1 MAASVVHW
9 EISAINS
16 KLLQDFY
23 SNLFGWNINADNP
36 QQYGMVDTGLKMG
49 INGGIYPGTEQQ
61 PHGVVVYTQVEE
73 IQTYLD
79 KAVGLGGKVILP
91 ITEIPNMVT
100 YAMFA
105 DVEGNI
111 MGLIKGPQSVPEKSK
126 KKRSM
131 RKQKKSRKALKV
143 RRVTKKKARR

>member
-9 EISAINS
+9 EISAKNS

-36 QQYGMVDTGLKMG
+36 QQYGLVDTGMKMG
-49 INGGIYPGTEQQ
+49 IGGGIYQGTEQQ
-61 PHGVVVYTQVEE
+61 QHGVVIYTQVED
-73 IQTYLD
+73 IQAYLD

-105 DVEGNI
+105 DVEGNV
-111 MGLIKGPQSVPEKSK
+111 MGLIKGPQSIPEKPKQK
-126 KKRSM
+126 KPV
-131 RKQKKSRKALKV
+131 RKQKKSRKTLKV
-143 RRVTKKKARR
+143 KQTIKKKARR

>member
-9 EISAINS
+9 EISAKNS

-36 QQYGMVDTGLKMG
+36 QQYGLVDTGLKMG
-49 INGGIYPGTEQQ
+49 IGGGIYQGTEQQ
-61 PHGVVVYTQVEE
+61 QHGVVIYTQVED
-73 IQTYLD
+73 IQAYLD

-100 YAMFA
+100 YAMFE
-105 DVEGNI
+105 DVEGNV
-111 MGLIKGPQSVPEKSK
+111 MGLIKGPQSVPEKPKQK
-126 KKRSM
+126 KPV
-131 RKQKKSRKALKV
+131 RKQKKSRKTLKV
-143 RRVTKKKARR
+143 KRTIKKKARK

>member
-9 EISAINS
+9 EISAKNS

-36 QQYGMVDTGLKMG
+36 QQYGLVDTGLKMG
-49 INGGIYPGTEQQ
+49 IGGGIYQGTEQQ
-61 PHGVVVYTQVEE
+61 PQGFVIYTQVED
-73 IQTYLD
+73 IQIYLD
-79 KAVGLGGKVILP
+79 KAVSFGGKVILP

-105 DVEGNI
+105 DVEGNV
-111 MGLIKGPQSVPEKSK
+111 MGLIKGPQSVSEKPK
-126 KKRSM
+126 KKKPV
-131 RKQKKSRKALKV
+131 RKQKKNRKTQKV
-143 RRVTKKKARR
+143 KRITKKKSRK

>member
-1 MAASVVHW
+1 MAAAIVHW
-9 EISAINS
+9 EISAKNS

-23 SNLFGWNINADNP
+23 SNLFGWHINADNP
-36 QQYGMVDTGLKMG
+36 IQYGMVDTGLKMG
-49 INGGIYPGTEQQ
+49 INGGIYQGTEQQ
-61 PHGVVVYTQVEE
+61 PRGVVVYTQVED

-105 DVEGNI
+105 DVEGNV
-111 MGLIKGPQSVPEKSK
+111 MGLIKGPQSVPEKPKQK
-126 KKRSM
+126 KPV
-131 RKQKKSRKALKV
+131 RKQKKSRKTLKV
-143 RRVTKKKARR
+143 KRTIKKKARR

>member
-9 EISAINS
+9 EISAKNS

-49 INGGIYPGTEQQ
+49 INGGIYQGTEQQ
-61 PHGVVVYTQVEE
+61 QHGVVIYTQVED
-73 IQTYLD
+73 IQPYLD
-79 KAVGLGGKVILP
+79 KAVSLGGKVIFP

-105 DVEGNI
+105 DVEGNV
-111 MGLIKGPQSVPEKSK
+111 MGLIKGPQSVPEKPK
-126 KKRSM
+126 KKKPV
-131 RKQKKSRKALKV
+131 RKQKKNRKTKKV
-143 RRVTKKKARR
+143 KRTIKKKARR